1 MILSKM
7 NICSNIAPRSSG
19 ASENVRKRG
28 FQAIRR
34 RPATSC
40 KNRTCGQGCREFLP
54 PFFAP
59 GLGYLRLLAHIFAM
73 VTLVRTTDIVRLSF
87 LRALLSDSGIHAEV
101 FDENIASLEGGIG
114 AFPRR
119 LVVPPALRVAAE
131 NVLRDAEE
139 YYDD

>member
-1 MILSKM
+1 
-7 NICSNIAPRSSG
+7 
-19 ASENVRKRG
+19 
-28 FQAIRR
+28 
-34 RPATSC
+34 
-40 KNRTCGQGCREFLP
+40 
-54 PFFAP
+54 
-59 GLGYLRLLAHIFAM
+59 M

-119 LVVPPALRVAAE
+119 LVVPPALRAAAE

-139 YYDD
+139 YDDD